1 MIKDKVS
8 INIISSFNHTNFIGL
23 LENNNDF
30 KWQINDSNYNQ
41 IFQILSDRK
50 LNIWKKKS
58 DISLIWSTPESISP
72 EFKKLLNHEKANK
85 NTIKKDIDFFF
96 NCLRTVKKN
105 SDIIL
110 IPNWILREPNES
122 SIALSFSKKLGIE
135 YHLSYMNYYLS
146 ELMNKEKNF
155 YLLNSTKWLTNCGS
169 EATYNSKL
177 WYLMKSP
184 FSNEFYN
191 EAILDVVSI
200 FKTLKGLSKK
210 LLVLDLDNTL
220 WGGVVGENGWEGI
233 TLGGHDFKG
242 EAFVDFQRNL
252 KRFSLRGIQ
261 LAIISKND
269 ESVALDAIKNHPE
282 MVLNIEDFIGWR
294 INWNDKAENLLDLVK
309 EINIGLDSV
318 VFLDDNPAE
327 RDRVRNAFTEVLV
340 PDLPEDATLYSSL
353 LNSLDCFNT
362 SSITEEDKN
371 RTAMYVSQMQRNKSI
386 SVNSSK
392 KEWLQ
397 NLDTSLKVEKINKVN
412 INRITQLFN
421 KTNQLNLSTRRLS
434 QSEIL
439 DFASKKNNEI
449 ISITLSDSFGQM
461 GLVGI
466 MGIQIDGING
476 IIKDFILSCRAMG
489 RGVEKAML
497 YIAGLELKKMW
508 ADVIYAEYIKTERNG
523 PTLKVLED
531 INLIKKN
538 NIFYMPDKI
547 ENLREN
553 HIELDSNL

>member
-1 MIKDKVS
+1 MKDFFVICDFNSDSFVRMLNSNSNDDYNFIGSEYNQVYQSLSSDEDFHSAIVWTRPEMVIPSFSQAINLKHMNTEDCMEEVDRFADSIIKMSKNVSYIFTASWTYNLEDQIYGMLDWDIDLGFKNILSRMNLRLVDRLKHSKNIYVIDSGKWFFKVENPYS
-8 INIISSFNHTNFIGL
+8 PKMWYAAKVPYSNKLFSESTKDIISS
-23 LENNNDF
+23 
-30 KWQINDSNYNQ
+30 
-41 IFQILSDRK
+41 
-50 LNIWKKKS
+50 
-58 DISLIWSTPESISP
+58 
-72 EFKKLLNHEKANK
+72 
-85 NTIKKDIDFFF
+85 IKG
-96 NCLRTVKKN
+96 V
-105 SDIIL
+105 
-110 IPNWILREPNES
+110 E
-122 SIALSFSKKLGIE
+122 
-135 YHLSYMNYYLS
+135 
-146 ELMNKEKNF
+146 
-155 YLLNSTKWLTNCGS
+155 
-169 EATYNSKL
+169 
-177 WYLMKSP
+177 
-184 FSNEFYN
+184 
-191 EAILDVVSI
+191 
-200 FKTLKGLSKK
+200 GLSKK
-210 LLVLDLDNTL
+210 LIVLDLDNTL

-242 EAFVDFQRNL
+242 EAFVDFQKNL
-252 KRFSLRGIQ
+252 KRFSLKGIQ

-327 RDRVRNAFTEVLV
+327 RSRVKNAFAEVLV
-340 PDLPEDATLYSSL
+340 PDLPEDITLYSSL

-362 SSITEEDKN
+362 PSITEEDKN
-371 RTAMYVSQMQRNKSI
+371 RTAMYVSQIKRNKSM

-397 NLDTSLKVEKINKVN
+397 SLDTSLKVEKINKVN
-412 INRITQLFN
+412 IDRITQLFN
-421 KTNQLNLSTRRLS
+421 KTNQLNLSTRRLT
-434 QSEIL
+434 QAEIL

-466 MGIQIDGING
+466 MGIQIDGNSG

-497 YIAGLELKKMW
+497 YIAGLELKKMG

-538 NIFYMPDKI
+538 NIFYMPEKI

>member
-1 MIKDKVS
+1 MKDFFVICDFNSDSFVRMLNSNTNDDYNFIGSEYNQVYQSLSSDQDFHAAIAWTRPEMVIPSFSKAINLKHINIEDCMEEVDRFADSIIKMSKNVSYIFTASWTYNLEDQIYGMLDWDIDLGFKNILSRMNLRLVDRLKHSKNIYVIDSGKWFFKVENPYS
-8 INIISSFNHTNFIGL
+8 PKMWYAAKVPYSNKLFSESTKDIISS
-23 LENNNDF
+23 
-30 KWQINDSNYNQ
+30 
-41 IFQILSDRK
+41 
-50 LNIWKKKS
+50 
-58 DISLIWSTPESISP
+58 
-72 EFKKLLNHEKANK
+72 
-85 NTIKKDIDFFF
+85 IKG
-96 NCLRTVKKN
+96 V
-105 SDIIL
+105 
-110 IPNWILREPNES
+110 E
-122 SIALSFSKKLGIE
+122 
-135 YHLSYMNYYLS
+135 
-146 ELMNKEKNF
+146 
-155 YLLNSTKWLTNCGS
+155 
-169 EATYNSKL
+169 
-177 WYLMKSP
+177 
-184 FSNEFYN
+184 
-191 EAILDVVSI
+191 
-200 FKTLKGLSKK
+200 GLSKK
-210 LLVLDLDNTL
+210 LIVLDLDNTL

-282 MVLNIEDFIGWR
+282 MVLNIEDFVGWR

-327 RDRVRNAFTEVLV
+327 RSRVRNAFAEVLV
-340 PDLPEDATLYSSL
+340 PDLPEDITLYSSL

-371 RTAMYVSQMQRNKSI
+371 RTAMYVSQIQRNKSI

-421 KTNQLNLSTRRLS
+421 KTNQLNLSTRRLA

-466 MGIQIDGING
+466 LGIQIDGNNG

-497 YIAGLELKKMW
+497 YTAGVELKKMG

-538 NIFYMPDKI
+538 NIFYMPDNI

>member
-1 MIKDKVS
+1 MKDFFVICDFNPGSFVRMLNSNSSDDYNFIGSEYNQVYQSLSSDEDFHAAIVWTRPEMVIPSFSQAINLKHMNIEDCMEEVDGFADSIIKMSKNVSYIFTASWTYNLEDQIYGMLDWDVDLGFKNILSRMNLRLVDSLKHSKNIYVIDSGKWFFKVENPYS
-8 INIISSFNHTNFIGL
+8 PKMWYAAKVPYSNKLFSESTKDIISS
-23 LENNNDF
+23 
-30 KWQINDSNYNQ
+30 
-41 IFQILSDRK
+41 
-50 LNIWKKKS
+50 
-58 DISLIWSTPESISP
+58 
-72 EFKKLLNHEKANK
+72 
-85 NTIKKDIDFFF
+85 IKG
-96 NCLRTVKKN
+96 V
-105 SDIIL
+105 
-110 IPNWILREPNES
+110 E
-122 SIALSFSKKLGIE
+122 
-135 YHLSYMNYYLS
+135 
-146 ELMNKEKNF
+146 
-155 YLLNSTKWLTNCGS
+155 
-169 EATYNSKL
+169 
-177 WYLMKSP
+177 
-184 FSNEFYN
+184 
-191 EAILDVVSI
+191 
-200 FKTLKGLSKK
+200 GLSKK
-210 LLVLDLDNTL
+210 LIVLDLDNTL

-371 RTAMYVSQMQRNKSI
+371 RTAMYVSQIQRNKSI

-421 KTNQLNLSTRRLS
+421 KTNQLNLSTRRLA

-466 MGIQIDGING
+466 IGIQIDSNNG

-497 YIAGLELKKMW
+497 YIAGLELKKMG

-531 INLIKKN
+531 INLIKKS
-538 NIFYMPDKI
+538 NIFYMPDNI